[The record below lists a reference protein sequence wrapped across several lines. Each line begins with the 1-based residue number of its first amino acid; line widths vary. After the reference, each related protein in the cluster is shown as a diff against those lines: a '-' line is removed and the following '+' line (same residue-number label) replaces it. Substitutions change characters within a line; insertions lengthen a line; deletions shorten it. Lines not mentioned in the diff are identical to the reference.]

1 MVDVWKYPAVGC
13 LNQVQQPN
21 LKSCPPTPDAKS
33 QRSRAAQ
40 FGKPPIPTVGGQRA
54 TPSQECS
61 PARGHANQYRT
72 NIEGSSS
79 SGGSQCPPAFHSN
92 PSLPM
97 ISTGTNM
104 QAALPPR
111 GPQYLSE
118 VRSQGCS
125 PSRGPVSQ
133 TGARSELPSSFRG
146 PHFPPG
152 FCTSSTSSMD
162 SPENNIQGSL
172 PSRGPKNQIRA
183 HSEERSPMRQQYL
196 PGFGASP
203 ALPMK
208 PTTGFSYSF
217 APPRGPQYLA
227 AGRSQG
233 FSPSKGPANQSEP
246 GFGAYSSEGPQYP
259 PAFRANPTL
268 PIISALINA
277 QGSSSLRS
285 QYGVRSQGC
294 SSCRGPVN
302 QTGTCS
308 KLSPSSKGPQ
318 YVPGFQVPS
327 SLPIN
332 PIAANRQGSLPPR
345 DLLNQM
351 RAQSEG
357 RPPVHQQCTP
367 GFSAAPTLSMKP
379 TGASTQG
386 YLPPRGFVNQSYPPY
401 QSLQN
406 VNAVDY
412 STCTALEGLPD
423 TIGVKTPEFP
433 SLRSPCPLIQAGQST
448 SCNRPHQRYGL
459 PIFFHDLIVQPS
471 NVVEQART
479 DAFECPPSNELAAQN
494 LATDQPCPPQSDA
507 QDENVCPSAHPEC
520 EQQPCSPPSCSKDA
534 DVPTSTHSENERQPC
549 QSSGGFQDENVS
561 PPAQPDHQQQPYPP
575 FIAPQPANV
584 CPSPQAERQQQPCLP
599 SRGAQSANVSPFTRG
614 NYQQQACPPPR
625 GAQSANATL
634 STLPDYQQQQQ
645 QPCPTSGVSQDANV
659 CPSPQTDYQRQPCI
673 PSRGAQSANVSPF
686 TRGNY
691 QQQICPPPRGAQSA
705 NVTLS
710 TPPDYQQ
717 QPCTSSGASQP
728 ANVSP
733 SPQAERQQQPCSPS
747 RAAQSANVSPFT
759 RGNYQQQ
766 ACPPPR
772 GAQSANATLS
782 TLPNYQQQQQQPCLS
797 SGVSQDANVCHSAQ
811 TEHQQQPCPPP
822 CDPQSANVPPSAQPD
837 CQEQAE
843 PFDLGVLES
852 VAPTCPYFNS
862 DIHRDAML
870 YQARRSANAFQNPG
884 RPPASSRRRGETLAQ
899 SFQPTRY
906 GQKARNQSAQ
916 SCPPAEK
923 ARSRDNVMKEPIQ
936 PSKCGQKT
944 RDPSAQSRLP
954 PTEMWPRGNVIRG
967 PTQPTEFGQKA
978 RDSSAQSCPPPTEMW
993 PRGNVIKGLYQTTGF
1008 NHNARDPSVQ
1018 SCPPPETIWKPDE
1031 TPLSCN
1037 QSTGGCPNLKGISD
1051 QSYLPSRDFHNAVG
1065 VNDLECQPSGGTWNQ
1080 TGNIG
1085 QYGPPYQRP
1094 DNQKWPPIMETW
1106 IPSRDSN
1113 TCSQFVPPGGQPYA
1127 MDEGSR
1133 QYPHF
1138 TGPAN
1143 PTGAYAQCNVLPGA
1157 NQNLEQKIGNPPQA
1171 VGPAAWNKQC
1181 LVFGPHLG
1189 SGNSFNCN
1197 TSSVET
1203 DTGVVGHRPR
1213 SLRRASRSLNCVSST

>member
-1 MVDVWKYPAVGC
+1 MVEVWKYPAAGC

-33 QRSRAAQ
+33 QTSRAAQ
-40 FGKPPIPTVGGQRA
+40 FRKPPIPTVGGQRA
-54 TPSQECS
+54 TPSQKCS
-61 PARGHANQYRT
+61 PARGLANQYRT

-92 PSLPM
+92 PHLPM

-111 GPQYLSE
+111 GPQYPSG
-118 VRSQGCS
+118 VHSQGCS
-125 PSRGPVSQ
+125 PSRAPVSQ
-133 TGARSELPSSFRG
+133 TGARSELSSPLRG

-162 SPENNIQGSL
+162 PPENNIQGSL
-172 PSRGPKNQIRA
+172 PPREHKNQMRA
-183 HSEERSPMRQQYL
+183 HSEGSSPTRQKCLQ
-196 PGFGASP
+196 GCGASP
-203 ALPMK
+203 TLPMK
-208 PTTGFSYSF
+208 PTTGFSYGS

-233 FSPSKGPANQSEP
+233 YSPFRGPANQSEP

-259 PAFRANPTL
+259 PAFRTNQTL

-277 QGSSSLRS
+277 QGSSSPRS
-285 QYGVRSQGC
+285 QYGVRSEGC
-294 SSCRGPVN
+294 SSCTDPVN
-302 QTGTCS
+302 QTGTHS
-308 KLSPSSKGPQ
+308 ELSSSFKGLQ
-318 YVPGFQVPS
+318 YVPGFQASS

-332 PIAANRQGSLPPR
+332 SITANRQGSLPPR

-357 RPPVHQQCTP
+357 RSSLREQCTP
-367 GFSAAPTLSMKP
+367 GFCAASTLSMKL

-386 YLPPRGFVNQSYPPY
+386 YLPPRGFVNQSYPPF

-406 VNAVDY
+406 VNAVDF

-433 SLRSPCPLIQAGQST
+433 SLRSPCPLIQAGQSA

-471 NVVEQART
+471 NVVEQALT
-479 DAFECPPSNELAAQN
+479 EAFECPSSNELAAQN
-494 LATDQPCPPQSDA
+494 IATDQPCPPQSGA
-507 QDENVCPSAHPEC
+507 QDENVCLSDQPEC
-520 EQQPCSPPSCSKDA
+520 GQQPCSSPSCSKDA
-534 DVPTSTHSENERQPC
+534 DVPTSAHSENERQPC
-549 QSSGGFQDENVS
+549 QSSGGSQDENVS
-561 PPAQPDHQQQPYPP
+561 PTALPDHQQQPCPP
-575 FIAPQPANV
+575 SIAPQPANV
-584 CPSPQAERQQQPCLP
+584 CPSPQTNYQQQPCIL
-599 SRGAQSANVSPFTRG
+599 
-614 NYQQQACPPPR
+614 
-625 GAQSANATL
+625 
-634 STLPDYQQQQQ
+634 
-645 QPCPTSGVSQDANV
+645 
-659 CPSPQTDYQRQPCI
+659 
-673 PSRGAQSANVSPF
+673 SRGAQSANVSPF

-705 NVTLS
+705 NATLS

-717 QPCTSSGASQP
+717 QPCPPSIAPQP
-728 ANVSP
+728 ANVCP
-733 SPQAERQQQPCSPS
+733 SPQTDYQQQPCILS
-747 RAAQSANVSPFT
+747 RGAQSANVSPFT

-766 ACPPPR
+766 ICPPPR

-782 TLPNYQQQQQQPCLS
+782 TLPDYQQQQQQHQPCPS
-797 SGVSQDANVCHSAQ
+797 SGFSQDANVCPSAQ

-822 CDPQSANVPPSAQPD
+822 CDPKSANVPPSAQPD
-837 CQEQAE
+837 YQDQAE
-843 PFDLGVLES
+843 PFDLGALES
-852 VAPTCPYFNS
+852 VAPTCPFFNS

-870 YQARRSANAFQNPG
+870 YQARRSAKAFQNPG
-884 RPPASSRRRGETLAQ
+884 RPPASSRRRGEAPAQ

-906 GQKARNQSAQ
+906 GQKARNQSGQ

-936 PSKCGQKT
+936 PCKCGQET
-944 RDPSAQSRLP
+944 RDPSAQSRPP
-954 PTEMWPRGNVIRG
+954 PTEMWQRGNVIKG

-993 PRGNVIKGLYQTTGF
+993 SRGNVIKGLYQTTGF
-1008 NHNARDPSVQ
+1008 NHNARDSSVQ

-1031 TPLSCN
+1031 APLSCN
-1037 QSTGGCPNLKGISD
+1037 QSTEGCLNLKGISD
-1051 QSYLPSRDFHNAVG
+1051 QSYLPSRGFHNAVG
-1065 VNDLECQPSGGTWNQ
+1065 VNNLGCQSSGGTWNQ

-1085 QYGPPYQRP
+1085 QYGLPYQRP
-1094 DNQKWPPIMETW
+1094 DDQTWPPIMETW

-1113 TCSQFVPPGGQPYA
+1113 TCSQFVPPGGQPDA
-1127 MDEGSR
+1127 MDEVS
-1133 QYPHF
+1133 QQLPHF

-1143 PTGAYAQCNVLPGA
+1143 PIGACAQYNVLPEA

-1171 VGPAAWNKQC
+1171 VGLAAWNKQY

-1189 SGNSFNCN
+1189 SGHSFNCN

-1213 SLRRASRSLNCVSST
+1213 SLRRASRSLNCVSSI

>member
-208 PTTGFSYSF
+208 PTTGFSYGF

-584 CPSPQAERQQQPCLP
+584 CPSPQAERQQQPC
-599 SRGAQSANVSPFTRG
+599 
-614 NYQQQACPPPR
+614 
-625 GAQSANATL
+625 
-634 STLPDYQQQQQ
+634 
-645 QPCPTSGVSQDANV
+645 
-659 CPSPQTDYQRQPCI
+659 I
-673 PSRGAQSANVSPF
+673 PSRG
-686 TRGNY
+686 
-691 QQQICPPPRGAQSA
+691 
-705 NVTLS
+705 
-710 TPPDYQQ
+710 
-717 QPCTSSGASQP
+717 
-728 ANVSP
+728 
-733 SPQAERQQQPCSPS
+733 
-747 RAAQSANVSPFT
+747 AQSANVSPFT